1 MKGSDQVASRKQDEA
16 QPAAEMPVDAWDE
29 LTEGAP
35 EEAAPEDIEI
45 SLVRDVHEPMSVG
58 THRVKSQ
65 FRGVGQGAAGPYLRM
80 RFECIEEGPEE
91 GYEATDN
98 LSLSTKAKFKMDA
111 FLDAIGAP
119 RTGKIMAST
128 LDGKELT
135 VTTEMEEYNGNVRAK
150 VASYLPAGAKVAN
163 GTGGL
168 AEFS

>member
-1 MKGSDQVASRKQDEA
+1 MASRKTEQI
-16 QPAAEMPVDAWDE
+16 AESPEPENLWDE

-35 EEAAPEDIEI
+35 EEAPEDIEI

-58 THRVKSQ
+58 QHRVKAQ
-65 FRGVGQGAAGPYLRM
+65 FRGVGQGAKGPFLRM

-91 GYEATDN
+91 GFEATDN
-98 LSLSTKAKFKMDA
+98 LSLSKNAKFKMDA

-119 RTGKIMAST
+119 RTGRLNASA

-135 VTTEMEEYNGNVRAK
+135 ITVDMEDYGGTVNAK
-150 VASYLPAGAKVAN
+150 VAAYLPPGTQKSNGA
-163 GTGGL
+163 GGL

>member
-1 MKGSDQVASRKQDEA
+1 MASRKTEI
-16 QPAAEMPVDAWDE
+16 AESPEPENLWDE

-35 EEAAPEDIEI
+35 EEAPPEDIEI

-58 THRVKSQ
+58 QHRVKAQ

-80 RFECIEEGPEE
+80 RFECIDEGPEE
-91 GYEATDN
+91 GYEANDN
-98 LSLSTKAKFKMDA
+98 LSLSKKAKFKMDA

-119 RTGKIMAST
+119 RTGKLNASE

-135 VTTEMEEYNGNVRAK
+135 VTVDMDEYGGTVRAK
-150 VASYLPAGAKVAN
+150 VAAYLPAGTKESN
-163 GTGGL
+163 GAGGL